1 MRAEE
6 EGSTPGWLM
15 HCTWQVEDG
24 VDGQQHGMIHDESV
38 EVHDYSR
45 RGNECFFYHFPS
57 FDGVNTDVDESFP
70 GISKAG
76 VQCPIIKGS
85 VACNG

>member
-24 VDGQQHGMIHDESV
+24 VSDRQHHDGSGAV
-38 EVHDYSR
+38 KVHDYLR
-45 RGNECFFYHFPS
+45 RRNECLFYHFPS

-76 VQCPIIKGS
+76 VQCPVIQGS